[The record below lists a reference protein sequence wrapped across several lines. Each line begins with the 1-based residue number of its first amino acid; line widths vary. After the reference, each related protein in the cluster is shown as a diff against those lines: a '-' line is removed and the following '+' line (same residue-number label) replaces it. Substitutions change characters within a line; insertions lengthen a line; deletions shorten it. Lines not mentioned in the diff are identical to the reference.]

1 MVALWQGMPL
11 AHGSPRPSSTR
22 TACCSQDAHSPMNS
36 RELEAQSLV
45 TLHNRAR
52 NKRPHKTK
60 PITASQ
66 RQTTAAGR
74 RRIPNLDEQKP
85 SRNKQDKCGK
95 PRAGCAQLR
104 LSPPPIKI
112 IQPFAEYAM
121 PPQGHTLQRN
131 IPVKRAFEHTARRR
145 ATVGVCASRPRGCGT
160 WQERRLR
167 VANFVEGDGTG
178 YDCKKPRSP
187 TIQNGSAGTLAHP
200 LQPRRRGPPA
210 AALYKRRPR
219 LALQRHVCT

>member
-36 RELEAQSLV
+36 RELDSQSLV

-104 LSPPPIKI
+104 SSQPPIKKI
-112 IQPFAEYAM
+112 RPFTEYAI
-121 PPQGHTLQRN
+121 PPQGHTLRGN
-131 IPVKRAFEHTARRR
+131 IPVKRAFEHTGYRCD
-145 ATVGVCASRPRGCGT
+145 TVDVCASRPDFDSRWT
-160 WQERRLR
+160 RDLR
-167 VANFVEGDGTG
+167 AVDST
-178 YDCKKPRSP
+178 
-187 TIQNGSAGTLAHP
+187 
-200 LQPRRRGPPA
+200 
-210 AALYKRRPR
+210 
-219 LALQRHVCT
+219 